1 MANQKPT
8 DWNVTLDQ
16 VVDLVRDEVRGA
28 VDKYC
33 DLLQKTVSSS
43 KLEGTELGEKVK
55 DGAEKNI
62 AMTRDY
68 LHKLSQAKDFLEV
81 VPIQTEFMQAQLD
94 LFGEHIKSFGETYTK
109 TATEML
115 NTPIRTVP

>member
-81 VPIQTEFMQAQLD
+81 VPIQTEFMRAQLD

>member
-16 VVDLVRDEVRGA
+16 VMDLIREEVRGA

-43 KLEGTELGEKVK
+43 RLEGTELGEKVK

-62 AMTRDY
+62 AMARDY
-68 LHKLSQAKDFLEV
+68 LHKLSRAKDFLEV
-81 VPIQTEFMQAQLD
+81 VPIQTEFMQSQLD
-94 LFGEHIKSFGETYTK
+94 LFGEQIKSLGETYTK
-109 TATEML
+109 TATEVL
-115 NTPIRTVP
+115 HAPIRTVD

>member
-68 LHKLSQAKDFLEV
+68 LHKLSRAKDFLEV

-94 LFGEHIKSFGETYTK
+94 LFGEHIKSLGETYTK

>member
-68 LHKLSQAKDFLEV
+68 LHKLSRAKDFLEV

-94 LFGEHIKSFGETYTK
+94 LFGEHIKSLG
-109 TATEML
+109 
-115 NTPIRTVP
+115 